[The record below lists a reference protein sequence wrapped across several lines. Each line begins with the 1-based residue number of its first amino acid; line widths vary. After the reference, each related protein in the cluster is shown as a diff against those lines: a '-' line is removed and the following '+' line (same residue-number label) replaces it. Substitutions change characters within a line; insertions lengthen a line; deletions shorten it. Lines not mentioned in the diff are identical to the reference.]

1 MRRSPFLHFVCRQA
15 PNFLSLPIQQPHETG
30 SAQRFYPNLAAPSWA
45 HACCE
50 RSAQDRICTSA
61 SDAGHILW
69 VLGHT
74 NAVPHPQTGGKG
86 LKGLESSEEPDE
98 AEYLKNVAA
107 RKKAWVN
114 GESKV
119 SPTSD
124 AFKLVYEDEGEM
136 FDGER
141 QFSDRDAYKLRVS
154 GSQVT
159 TPPPPCVTTRVTEI
173 ILHLAHDL
181 TTLPFAPG
189 IFHVDGLRRGG

>member
-1 MRRSPFLHFVCRQA
+1 M
-15 PNFLSLPIQQPHETG
+15 
-30 SAQRFYPNLAAPSWA
+30 
-45 HACCE
+45 
-50 RSAQDRICTSA
+50 
-61 SDAGHILW
+61 
-69 VLGHT
+69 
-74 NAVPHPQTGGKG
+74 
-86 LKGLESSEEPDE
+86 
-98 AEYLKNVAA
+98 AA

-159 TPPPPCVTTRVTEI
+159 TPPPPV
-173 ILHLAHDL
+173 
-181 TTLPFAPG
+181 
-189 IFHVDGLRRGG
+189 